1 MYFIDVQGTL
11 ISDEDK
17 FPIAGSREFINRL
30 NEKNIPYMVITN
42 NTKKASQNFLA
53 YLNEIGLD
61 FDAKKYLDPLMLL
74 ASRVSKEAV
83 AAYGA
88 AEFLD
93 TLQNMG
99 YVFEY
104 THPKTV
110 LIAIKENFT
119 ADEYAQMIDFLLEGA
134 KLVGM
139 HETSIYAK
147 NNKRYPG
154 VGAILK
160 MLEFATSSSYDVVGK
175 PSVTFYKEAL
185 TRLREQNPQAEFQDI
200 TIISDDV
207 KGDLGGAKEL
217 GMKTIFVTSGKYKN
231 ADEIVPFLDEK
242 HKPDFVYKNMQDIL
256 SRHEMEKK

>member
-17 FPIAGSREFINRL
+17 SPIAGSREFIDYL
-30 NEKNIPYMVITN
+30 NKENLPYMVITN
-42 NTKKASQNFLA
+42 NTKKASSDFYN
-53 YLNEIGLD
+53 YLTSIGFD
-61 FDAKKYLDPLMLL
+61 FTFDKYLDPLMLL
-74 ASRVSKEAV
+74 ESRLSKEAV

-88 AEFLD
+88 EEFLQ

-99 YVFEY
+99 YKLDYED
-104 THPKTV
+104 PKTV
-110 LIAIKENFT
+110 LIAIKENFF
-119 ADEYAQMIDFLLEGA
+119 ADEYAAMIDFLLNGA
-134 KLVGM
+134 QLVGM

-160 MLEFATSSSYDVVGK
+160 MLEFATSSTYEVVGK
-175 PSVTFYKEAL
+175 PSVAFYKEAL
-185 TRLREQNPQAEFQDI
+185 KRLQVQDSKASFENI

-217 GMKTIFVTSGKYKN
+217 GMKTVFVTSGKYRS
-231 ADEIVPFLDEK
+231 ADEIVPFLDA
-242 HKPDFVYKNMQDIL
+242 HLKPDLILAHMQAVL
-256 SRHEMEKK
+256 ESLEGEK

>member
-11 ISDEDK
+11 ISDKDK
-17 FPIAGSREFINRL
+17 SPIEGSREFIEYL
-30 NEKNIPYMVITN
+30 NKENLPYMVITN
-42 NTKKASQNFLA
+42 NTKKASADFYN
-53 YLNEIGLD
+53 YLTSIGFD
-61 FDAKKYLDPLMLL
+61 FAFDNYLDPLMLL
-74 ASRVSKEAV
+74 ESRVEKSSV

-88 AEFLD
+88 EEFLK

-99 YVFEY
+99 YQLNYEN
-104 THPKTV
+104 PKTV

-119 ADEYAQMIDFLLEGA
+119 ADEYAQMIDFLLSGA

-147 NNKRYPG
+147 NGKRYPG

-160 MLEFATSSSYDVVGK
+160 MLEFATSSSYEVVGK
-175 PSVTFYKEAL
+175 PSSAFYNEAL
-185 TRLREQNPQAEFQDI
+185 NRLKIQDAHASFDKI

-217 GMKTIFVTSGKYKN
+217 GMKTIFVTSGKYRS
-231 ADEIVPFLDEK
+231 AEEIIPFLQEDLR
-242 HKPDFVYKNMQDIL
+242 PDCVESNMQAVLESIK
-256 SRHEMEKK
+256 RERV

>member
-17 FPIAGSREFINRL
+17 SPIAGAKAFIRYL
-30 NEKNIPYMVITN
+30 NENKIPYMVITN
-42 NTKKASQNFLA
+42 NTKKASSDFYN
-53 YLNEIGLD
+53 YLRSIELEFD
-61 FDAKKYLDPLMLL
+61 FDKYLDPLMLL
-74 ASRVSKEAV
+74 ESRLPKDAV

-88 AEFLD
+88 EEFLQ

-99 YVFEY
+99 YKLDY
-104 THPKTV
+104 KDPKAV
-110 LIAIKENFT
+110 LVAIKEDFSS
-119 ADEYAQMIDFLLEGA
+119 DEYAQMIDFLLSGA

-147 NNKRYPG
+147 NKKRYPG

-175 PSVTFYKEAL
+175 PSVAFYQEAL
-185 TRLREQNPQAEFQDI
+185 ERLQKQEPTASFDKI

-217 GMKTIFVTSGKYKN
+217 GMKTLFVTSGKYRT
-231 ADEIVPFLDEK
+231 AQEIVPFLDEK
-242 HKPDFVYKNMQDIL
+242 LKPDLILDDMQAVL
-256 SRHEMEKK
+256 ESVQGEK